1 MRATLRAL
9 CPDASPEAVE
19 AFGRMDEDYFA
30 LHPSERIAAHIRMS
44 CQLSR
49 EEPVR
54 VDVERLPE
62 GDFEITVVGY
72 DHFSELSVLSGLI
85 TSFGLDIREAHIH
98 TFAPRPA
105 GESASVPLKIVDVFR
120 VAPLNNVSFDAAR
133 QQSFRDELTA
143 LARLLGEGRVEEARE
158 RVARRFLEFV
168 EGRKDKVGRIL
179 YPVDVAFAPAGTS
192 EWTMMDVRSQDTP
205 GFLYA
210 LTSALALRGIYVHKV
225 DVGSVGDDAVDRFAI
240 SGRHGGRIDAPE
252 QQAALRMAV
261 SLIKQFIHFLP
272 GAPDP
277 HHAVRYFDQ
286 FLDALM
292 ERQSEG
298 AILSFFAEEESLG
311 TLARLLGS
319 SRFLWEDFLRMQL
332 ENLLPLLHDLG
343 GVKLRGRDALRE
355 EIAKR
360 CAAAEGLDA
369 KKAALNEFKDREM
382 FLIDMSHLLDPAV
395 GLGPFSKALTDLAD
409 AVVGEAIDLAARELA
424 GTLGRPLDGESRPCP
439 SAVFGLGKFGGGEMG
454 YGSDIELLFA
464 FGAPG
469 TTSGPR
475 RVENGEY
482 FETLARLAVDLI
494 EARQEGIFH
503 VDLRLRPYGSAGGF
517 ASPLAALEAY
527 YRPGGDAAPWER
539 QALIKLRWVAG
550 DEGLGREVEALR
562 DRFVYGGDPWPLDE
576 AVHLRGRQAREL
588 VPAGRVNIK
597 YSPGGIVDVEYT
609 AQYLQVLHGPDHPEL
624 RTSETLSAL
633 DRLGALGIL
642 GQAERDELVG
652 AYLFLRRLVDALR
665 MVRGSAKDLLLPDRK
680 SDEFSF
686 LARRL
691 SYRGS
696 RWDEAAG
703 RLAEDIRL
711 HMGRVSA
718 LFAERFIPP
727 ENPAS
732 RLWRPAS
739 AQSARSEDPEPP
751 GRSR

>member
-1 MRATLRAL
+1 MRATLQAL
-9 CPDASPEAVE
+9 CPDAGPDAVE
-19 AFGRMDEDYFA
+19 AFGCMDEDYFA
-30 LHPSERIAAHIRMS
+30 LHPPERIADHIRMA
-44 CQLSR
+44 CGLSR
-49 EEPVR
+49 EQPVR
-54 VDVERLPE
+54 IEVVELPE
-62 GDFEITVVGY
+62 GDFEMTVVGY

-85 TSFGLDIREAHIH
+85 TSFGLDIRAAHIH

-105 GESASVPLKIVDVFR
+105 PEGASVPLKIVDVFR
-120 VAPLNNVSFDAAR
+120 VTPVKGVSFDADR
-133 QQSFRDELTA
+133 QRSFHEELTA
-143 LARLLGEGRVEEARE
+143 LARLLGEGRLDEARE

-168 EGRKDKVGRIL
+168 ESQKEKVATIL
-179 YPVDVAFAPAGTS
+179 YPVDVAFAPAGS
-192 EWTMMDVRSQDTP
+192 SDWTIMDVRSQDTP

-210 LTSALALRGIYVHKV
+210 LSSALALRGIYIHKV
-225 DVGSVGDDAVDRFAI
+225 EVGSAGRDAVDRFAI
-240 SGRHGGRIDAPE
+240 SGRHGGRIEAPE

-277 HHAVRYFDQ
+277 HRAVRYFDQ

-332 ENLLPLLHDLG
+332 ENLLPLLDDLG
-343 GVKLRGRDALRE
+343 GVKLRGRDALRA
-355 EIAKR
+355 EIARR
-360 CAAAEGLDA
+360 CANEEGLEA

-395 GLGPFSKALTDLAD
+395 GLEPFSKALTELAD
-409 AVVGEAIDLAARELA
+409 AVVGAALELAAEELE
-424 GTLGRPLDGESRPCP
+424 GTFGRPGDRDGRPCP

-464 FGAPG
+464 FGGPG

-482 FETLARLAVDLI
+482 FESLARLALDLI

-517 ASPLAALEAY
+517 ASSLSALNSY

-550 DEGLGREVEALR
+550 DEGLGAEVLALR
-562 DRFVYGGDPWPLDE
+562 DRFVYGGDRWPLDE
-576 AVHLRGRQAREL
+576 ALHLRARQAREL

-609 AQYLQVLHGPDHPEL
+609 AQYLQILHASQRPEL
-624 RTSETLSAL
+624 RTTETLSAL

-642 GQAERDELVG
+642 GQAESDDLLA

-665 MVRGSAKDLLLPDRK
+665 MVRGSAKDLLLPEPG

-691 SYRGS
+691 SYRAS
-696 RWDEAAG
+696 RWDEAAA
-703 RLAEDIRL
+703 RLAEDISL
-711 HMGRVSA
+711 HMGRVRSH
-718 LFAERFIPP
+718 FAERFIPA
-727 ENPAS
+727 ESPAS
-732 RLWRPAS
+732 RLWRPA
-739 AQSARSEDPEPP
+739 
-751 GRSR
+751 